1 MRVPAPASPK
11 RKRSAGMRILTF
23 NIWVGG
29 EGRLPLIRDVIRR
42 QEPDVVAIQEAN
54 DQGNVAA
61 LARDLEMELV
71 CGAANTKYSVAWLS
85 RLPIRRAENHRRAV
99 FRKTLLEIEVEW
111 QGTPLRL
118 FAAHLK
124 AKVANERYR
133 AHEVAALLEIVGAAT
148 GTPHLLVGD
157 FNAIA
162 PGDVFA
168 PDAPVTPATAEW
180 APLAYAAPR
189 LAIAPILAAG
199 YTDCYRALHP
209 DRPGYTCKTTD
220 PSVRIDYVFASPELA
235 PRLHACDVATS
246 PPASAASDHFP
257 VMAQFA

>member
-1 MRVPAPASPK
+1 MIDARPL
-11 RKRSAGMRILTF
+11 RILTY

-29 EGRLPLIRDVIRR
+29 EGRLPLILEVIRG
-42 QEPDVVAIQEAN
+42 QDPDVVAIQEAAN
-54 DQGNVAA
+54 HGNVHT
-61 LARDLEMELV
+61 LARELGMELIY
-71 CGAANTKYSVAWLS
+71 GEANTKYHVAWLS
-85 RLPIRRAENHRRAV
+85 RLPVLRSENHRHPA
-99 FRKTLLEIEVEW
+99 FRKTLLEIEVDW
-111 QGTPLRL
+111 QGAPLRL

-124 AKVANERYR
+124 AKVANEEHR
-133 AHEVAALLEIVGAAT
+133 AHEVAALLEIVGSAMGA
-148 GTPHLLVGD
+148 PHLLVGD

-235 PRLHACDVATS
+235 PRLRACDVATS
-246 PPASAASDHFP
+246 PPARDASDHFP
-257 VMAQFA
+257 VMAELG